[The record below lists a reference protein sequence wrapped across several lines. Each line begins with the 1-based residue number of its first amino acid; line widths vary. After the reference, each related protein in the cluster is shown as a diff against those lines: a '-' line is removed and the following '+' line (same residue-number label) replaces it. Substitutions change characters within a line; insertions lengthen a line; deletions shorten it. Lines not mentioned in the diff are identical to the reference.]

1 MGGVFALKQV
11 SWTQVPILDVCA
23 FVCSQRDLFRSD
35 AADRQTPVGVGYHCV
50 ASLPPTLMPA
60 RPWSLWS
67 GPFRVLGFSESN

>member
-50 ASLPPTLMPA
+50 ASFPSTRDA
-60 RPWSLWS
+60 RPALVFVVWPFS
-67 GPFRVLGFSESN
+67 GVGVQ